1 MDGVRRFQT
10 FRTGCS
16 MSLMANRVT
25 RMAWHAPRR
34 GGRDLPSPV
43 VVGDFLIVV
52 SMSGLASCYDAGTG
66 KIHWQEP
73 VGVKGEYAAA
83 PLVVDGQVLIQSVYG
98 GKTVVLKPGKR
109 FEVIR
114 TNALGAEVDE
124 IFRACLSPIQGRIY
138 ARSLSM
144 LYCIGS

>member
-1 MDGVRRFQT
+1 
-10 FRTGCS
+10 
-16 MSLMANRVT
+16 
-25 RMAWHAPRR
+25 
-34 GGRDLPSPV
+34 V

-66 KIHWQEP
+66 RIHWQEHL
-73 VGVKGEYAAA
+73 GVKGEYAAA
-83 PLVVDGQVLIQSVYG
+83 PLVVDGHVLIQSVYG

-114 TNALGAEVDE
+114 TNVLGAEVDE
-124 IFRACLSPIQGRIY
+124 IFRACLAPIGGRIY